1 MAFVEYKSQE
11 NHDVWIRLGCDEKI
25 IQMSTLPGTVSVI
38 YSDLIP
44 VTVSVSAEKLH
55 HITSRATGDA
65 P

>member
-1 MAFVEYKSQE
+1 MTFGYVW
-11 NHDVWIRLGCDEKI
+11 DVMKRY

-55 HITSRATGDA
+55 HITSRATR
-65 P
+65 